1 MASIRDLLQ
10 SSGQDD
16 IIAKF
21 DQAVAR
27 SNTPRQSKPS
37 NTTSKGQVIASKEQS
52 AATSTMQEPHTP
64 ASAIP
69 SSHNKKKET
78 KKAPSHQKPAKAA
91 PTSKHKQA
99 KTAKSK
105 GPVMSR
111 RKASTTAIKNR
122 AAIDALTHSVP
133 EIQNMRPATPSAPK
147 ADASWTPPPLR
158 EANTK
163 MASNASTLHKLQSLQ
178 NMFAPGSTYNKNARV
193 KVDTTLTNSQQT
205 KVTVQIR
212 STKGYTLACIRY
224 VVKSHIRNT
233 GLFDDLY
240 VIRNPDPMWT
250 KAVCPNAALCKV
262 VRQIEAESKKR
273 RPSTAPRPTP
283 SSNAAAPRPASTL
296 GAHTTVILPSAS
308 AQAAPAPADART
320 IGIHTLVVRC
330 HYGGHDKHG
339 HMLTR
344 VTALV
349 NVLPR
354 RGGDIHPVQ
363 VRAYWCPKCNQY
375 FLLEDDY
382 LALKRK
388 GIICCRV
395 IEQEAYLKDSEPARD
410 IQLAQVSI
418 IHSYGYNVRADN
430 GLTELDRQDILA
442 FLIENHIQTAQEIA
456 GHLEWCIDYMG
467 RSPSRAAAC
476 AKWQADLE
484 YVRNYRPPVRQV
496 KVDAIFATRW

>member
-1 MASIRDLLQ
+1 
-10 SSGQDD
+10 
-16 IIAKF
+16 
-21 DQAVAR
+21 
-27 SNTPRQSKPS
+27 
-37 NTTSKGQVIASKEQS
+37 
-52 AATSTMQEPHTP
+52 MQEPHTP

-78 KKAPSHQKPAKAA
+78 KKAPSHQKPAKAT
-91 PTSKHKQA
+91 PTCKHKQA

-133 EIQNMRPATPSAPK
+133 EIQIMRPVTPSAHQE
-147 ADASWTPPPLR
+147 DASWAPPPLR

-178 NMFAPGSTYNKNARV
+178 SMFVPGPTYNKHAQI
-193 KVDTTLTNSQQT
+193 KVDAALPNSQQC
-205 KVTVQIR
+205 KVTIQIR
-212 STKGYTLACIRY
+212 SARGYMLACIRY
-224 VVKSHIRNT
+224 VVKSRIRNT

-240 VIRNPDPMWT
+240 VIRNPDATWT
-250 KAVCPNAALCKV
+250 KAVCPNAALCNA
-262 VRQIEAESKKR
+262 VRQIEAESKKHR
-273 RPSTAPRPTP
+273 SSAASQTTAGASFTTPQPTSAFTTHATVIVPSTP
-283 SSNAAAPRPASTL
+283 N
-296 GAHTTVILPSAS
+296 
-308 AQAAPAPADART
+308 QAAPISKDTRT

-410 IQLAQVSI
+410 IQLAQESI